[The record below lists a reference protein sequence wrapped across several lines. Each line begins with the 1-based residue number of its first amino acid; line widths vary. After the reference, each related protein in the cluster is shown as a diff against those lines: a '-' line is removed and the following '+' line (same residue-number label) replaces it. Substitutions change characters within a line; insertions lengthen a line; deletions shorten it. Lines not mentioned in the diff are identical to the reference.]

1 MYFFN
6 RNIVAALMVKPT
18 LIYLM
23 LVLTVFQSSIAMGD
37 VDQITQ
43 SGSDNFSINNILIG
57 LGEIDPP
64 ETNIDPLEEEH
75 DCSHCSLCHGDG
87 CPVILVKT
95 LSFTFQKARTNVPDY
110 RKRISSEV
118 PSPLQRP
125 PILRS

>member
-1 MYFFN
+1 
-6 RNIVAALMVKPT
+6 MVKPT

-37 VDQITQ
+37 VDQITLP
-43 SGSDNFSINNILIG
+43 GSDNFSINNTLTG
-57 LGEIDPP
+57 FDEMDPP

-75 DCSHCSLCHGDG
+75 DCSHCSLCHGHG

-95 LSFTFQKARTNVPDY
+95 LSFTLQKTRTDVPDY
-110 RKRISSEV
+110 CKSNSSEI

-125 PILRS
+125 PIS

>member
-1 MYFFN
+1 
-6 RNIVAALMVKPT
+6 MVKPT

-64 ETNIDPLEEEH
+64 CANIDPR
-75 DCSHCSLCHGDG
+75 DAKYDRRHCRPCHGHG

-118 PSPLQRP
+118 PSPLLRP

>member
-1 MYFFN
+1 
-6 RNIVAALMVKPT
+6 MVKPT

-64 ETNIDPLEEEH
+64 ETYIDSLEEEP
-75 DCSHCSLCHGDG
+75 DCSHCSLCHGHG

-118 PSPLQRP
+118 PSPLLRP

>member
-1 MYFFN
+1 
-6 RNIVAALMVKPT
+6 MVKPT

-64 ETNIDPLEEEH
+64 EEEH
-75 DCSHCSLCHGDG
+75 DCSHCSLCHGHG

-118 PSPLQRP
+118 PSPLLRP

>member
-6 RNIVAALMVKPT
+6 RNIVAALMVKLT

-23 LVLTVFQSSIAMGD
+23 LVLTVFQSSIAMAD

-43 SGSDNFSINNILIG
+43 SGSVNFSVNNTLPG
-57 LGEIDPP
+57 VDEMGPT

-75 DCSHCSLCHGDG
+75 DCSHCSLCHGHG
-87 CPVILVKT
+87 CPVILVKSS
-95 LSFTFQKARTNVPDY
+95 SFSLQKTRTDVPDY
-110 RKRISSEV
+110 RKNFSSEI

-125 PILRS
+125 PIS